1 MYLNLKFVSVISLS
15 VYVFVEQK
23 KKYLSKFSVPQ
34 NVNIIKS
41 KTQHFKISKKV
52 KNPLDLFY
60 KILHATVIR

>member
-41 KTQHFKISKKV
+41 KTQHSISKKD
-52 KNPLDLFY
+52 KNPVDFL
-60 KILHATVIR
+60 